1 LSERTAIFISHAT
14 PEDNKFT
21 IWLGAKLAA
30 IGYEVWADVLQLRGG
45 DDWQRK
51 LENALRNRACKVLL
65 VANPVAVE
73 KQGVRNELQI
83 ASDVARALKDDAFII
98 PLRLEPFQPP
108 FLIAQAQY
116 IDFQRGWAKG
126 LRDLL
131 IVLDELGIPRQ
142 QSGTTEAWRELQ
154 LRDSKSLSDTPELL
168 TSNCIAVQKL
178 PNCIYYHPDDQMLG
192 SLVGYPEIPYGAGRL
207 TFSPAVGAP
216 EEDSGRPM
224 QTAMILDEFLAD
236 GWSALGIQVSEARRL
251 TTQLIN
257 VAISNYFK
265 LRGLGVYLMA
275 NRHEAFWASQTVP
288 SGRIAFTWR
297 HFSGSRQLQ
306 GRSLKRG
313 VSWHF
318 AVSPSYKAFPRR
330 HVRMLSRLVF
340 TIDGSEPISSSRRMH
355 QLRRSFAKN
364 WRNARWRDMLLAFLY
379 WLSDGSTL
387 MTVPVNSTEGI
398 ILRLPPLLFQSPVS
412 IPVAAKGA
420 EADEGEESD
429 EDDPSPE
436 LDDDFLG
443 DESEYEDES
452 EE

>member
-1 LSERTAIFISHAT
+1 LSERTAIFISHAA

-65 VANPVAVE
+65 VANPVAVN

-83 ASDVARALKDDAFII
+83 ASDVARALKDEAFII
-98 PLRLEPFQPP
+98 PLRLEPFQAP

-116 IDFQRGWAKG
+116 IDFQRGWAQG
-126 LRDLL
+126 LHDLL
-131 IVLDELGIPRQ
+131 SVLDELGIPRQ
-142 QSGTTEAWRELQ
+142 DSGTTQIWRELQ
-154 LRDSKSLSDTPELL
+154 LQDSKSLSETPELL
-168 TSNCIAVQKL
+168 TSNWIAVQKL
-178 PNCIYYHPDDQMLG
+178 PNHIYYHPDDQMLDG
-192 SLVGYPEIPYGAGRL
+192 ASGYPEIPYGAGRL
-207 TFSPAVGAP
+207 TFLPAP
-216 EEDSGRPM
+216 EVSGEESESTT
-224 QTAMILDEFLAD
+224 QTSKALDDFLAD
-236 GWSALGIQVSEARRL
+236 GWPALGIQSYEARRL
-251 TTQLIN
+251 TTQLVN
-257 VAISNYFK
+257 VALSNYFK

-275 NRHEAFWASQTVP
+275 NRREAFWASHTVP
-288 SGRIAFTWR
+288 SGRIAFAWR

-313 VSWHF
+313 ISWHF
-318 AVSPSYKAFPRR
+318 AVSPSFQTFPRR
-330 HVRMLSRLVF
+330 HVRVLSRLVF
-340 TIDGSEPISSSRRMH
+340 TTDGSEPITSSRRMH

-387 MTVPVNSTEGI
+387 VTIPVNSTEGV
-398 ILRLPPLLFQSPVS
+398 ILRLPPQLFQSPVS
-412 IPVAAKGA
+412 LPAAT
-420 EADEGEESD
+420 EGGETD
-429 EDDPSPE
+429 EDDPTPE
-436 LDDDFLG
+436 LDEEYLE
-443 DESEYEDES
+443 DESEDEDES